1 MKKFVVCLTL
11 LFSCFVLVG
20 NAMVAGFEDECIAKC
35 KEAAQLVKDKGID
48 AGVTEISK
56 KDGKF
61 VSADTFVILFNFE
74 GVVLAHPTKPDTI
87 GKNRMKDKDSKGKAY
102 YQEYVEVAK
111 TKGAG
116 WVEHMWVSPEK
127 KEFQKK
133 TYVQRVEGQDMAVCA
148 GYIIK

>member
-1 MKKFVVCLTL
+1 MKKFIVCFAL
-11 LFSCFVLVG
+11 LINVCVIG
-20 NAMVAGFEDECIAKC
+20 NVMAAGEEDECIAKC
-35 KEAAQLVKDKGID
+35 KEAAQLVKEKGLD
-48 AGVTEISK
+48 AGVAEISK

-111 TKGAG
+111 TKGSG
-116 WVEHMWVSPEK
+116 WVEHMWVSPDK